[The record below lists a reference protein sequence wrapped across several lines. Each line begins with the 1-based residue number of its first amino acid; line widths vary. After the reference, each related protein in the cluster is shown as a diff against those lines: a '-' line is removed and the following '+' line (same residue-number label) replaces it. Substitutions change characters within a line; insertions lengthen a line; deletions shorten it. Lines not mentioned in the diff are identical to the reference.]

1 MWSTADKGRHSELL
15 AMSALLANGY
25 TVLEP
30 IVAEPYDLAITKRGD
45 REIKRV
51 QVKTIFERERNGHNY
66 YVIQGK
72 RGNGQPYD
80 AEDADLMVGVLNG
93 RVYMTPNRS
102 IAEYWCNAESVS
114 EKWTELPIN

>member
-51 QVKTIFERERNGHNY
+51 QVKSIFERERNGHTY

-80 AEDADLMVGVLNG
+80 EDDADIMVGVLNG
-93 RVYMTPNRS
+93 RVFMTPNRCKS
-102 IAEYWCNAESVS
+102 EYWTNAESVT